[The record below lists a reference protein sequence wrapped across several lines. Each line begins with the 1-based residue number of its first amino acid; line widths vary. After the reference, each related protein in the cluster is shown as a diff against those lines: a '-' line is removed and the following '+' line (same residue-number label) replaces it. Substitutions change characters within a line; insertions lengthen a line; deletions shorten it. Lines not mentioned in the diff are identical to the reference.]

1 MKTFR
6 EFMLESVEPAQDAW
20 DAWMKANPQEFAR
33 GGRFYDKRSTEKV
46 SKASKEFMKSYIKT
60 GKPPAGFEVKTTKV
74 SGQDVRGTA
83 QTPPKQQQ
91 APRQEPPKA
100 TQTPPKQP
108 SGSTQ
113 TPPRGAQTDT
123 QAPPKQ
129 SKASQ
134 SSYRGRNVGNKV
146 ADDYETYMRNQS
158 GTPKNMANMNQR
170 DFERRYGGNQK
181 AQTARDIGKEQGYGS
196 SQTPPKQPKAST
208 PPPPKPPTSNAPAPS
223 AKPPTAAPKGPG
235 LRSRLGKLAN
245 PAGSAVSAGIDY
257 KERRDAGQS
266 RQRAAGGALSSLAG
280 YAKGAEYGAKLGAKL
295 PIPAPM
301 WVKAGA
307 GGLIGGTLGQQGA
320 SAAYDFAADKSRPAR
335 QAVSKATGFDKFQQK
350 NALIKQGSG
359 LQKAQQTVDTRSTRA
374 ASSAYGTKK
383 GSALTGIGGKTF
395 TSKDAKGNAFMSTG
409 AGKQRQ
415 TVQLS
420 KTQLVRDPKTGKQ
433 VVGDLAFKGGKATY
447 LARPSVAS
455 RDTSLGARVGRALN
469 IGRYSKEA
477 EQQAAKQEYR
487 TALKNTQTYQKKLGI
502 TPQSATT
509 QKLPAR
515 GVGPAKVG
523 PKLVGP
529 KIVGPTKPQSPTKPL
544 IKPA

>member
-6 EFMLESVEPAQDAW
+6 EFLSEDAVKAQQAW
-20 DAWMKANPQEFAR
+20 QDWMKQNPKEFSK
-33 GGRFYDKRSTEKV
+33 GGRFYERGSSAKTTTAAKD
-46 SKASKEFMKSYIKT
+46 FMKTYMKT

-91 APRQEPPKA
+91 APRQEPPK
-100 TQTPPKQP
+100 TPPKQP
-108 SGSTQ
+108 SGTSQ
-113 TPPRGAQTDT
+113 TPPRST

-129 SKASQ
+129 STQ
-134 SSYRGRNVGNKV
+134 
-146 ADDYETYMRNQS
+146 
-158 GTPKNMANMNQR
+158 TPPKSTQA
-170 DFERRYGGNQK
+170 
-181 AQTARDIGKEQGYGS
+181 
-196 SQTPPKQPKAST
+196 PPKQPKAST
-208 PPPPKPPTSNAPAPS
+208 PPPPKPPTSNVPAPA

-235 LRSRLGKLAN
+235 LRSRLGSVAGPAAN
-245 PAGSAVSAGIDY
+245 VAGAAMDY
-257 KERRDAGQS
+257 KARREAGQS
-266 RQRAAGGALSSLAG
+266 RQRAAGGAASQLAG
-280 YAKGAEYGAKLGAKL
+280 YAAAAKFGAMVPGPPIVKGAAAIGAGLVGAE
-295 PIPAPM
+295 
-301 WVKAGA
+301 KAG
-307 GGLIGGTLGQQGA
+307 Q
-320 SAAYDFAADKSRPAR
+320 AYDWAANKSRPAR

-359 LQKAQQTVDTRSTRA
+359 LQKAQQTVDTRSARA
-374 ASSAYGTKK
+374 ASSSYGTKK
-383 GSALTGIGGKTF
+383 GSALTGIGGKTV

-469 IGRYSKEA
+469 IGRYSKAA

-487 TALKNTQTYQKKLGI
+487 TALKSTQTYQKKLGI
-502 TPQSATT
+502 TPKAATT

-529 KIVGPTKPQSPTKPL
+529 KIVGPKKVGPAKPQNTPGSSVR
-544 IKPA
+544 PA

>member
-6 EFMLESVEPAQDAW
+6 EFLSEDAVKAQKAW
-20 DAWMKANPQEFAR
+20 QDWMKANPQEFGK
-33 GGRFYDKRSTEKV
+33 GGRFYERGSTEKTTQAA
-46 SKASKEFMKSYIKT
+46 KDFMKGYMKT
-60 GKPPAGFEVKTTKV
+60 GKAPAGFEVKTTKV

-113 TPPRGAQTDT
+113 TPPRGAQTGT
-123 QAPPKQ
+123 QA
-129 SKASQ
+129 
-134 SSYRGRNVGNKV
+134 
-146 ADDYETYMRNQS
+146 
-158 GTPKNMANMNQR
+158 
-170 DFERRYGGNQK
+170 
-181 AQTARDIGKEQGYGS
+181 
-196 SQTPPKQPKAST
+196 PPKQPKAST
-208 PPPPKPPTSNAPAPS
+208 PPPPKPPTSNAPAPT

-235 LRSRLGKLAN
+235 LRSSLGKFVDKVSG
-245 PAGSAVSAGIDY
+245 PAVAVSSGVADY
-257 KERRDAGQS
+257 KERRAAGQS
-266 RQRAAGGALSSLAG
+266 KVRSAGGAVASGAGWSQGASLGFKMTPGPLPVKLVGAAAGGFAG
-280 YAKGAEYGAKLGAKL
+280 
-295 PIPAPM
+295 
-301 WVKAGA
+301 KAGA
-307 GGLIGGTLGQQGA
+307 N
-320 SAAYDFAADKSRPAR
+320 AAYDFAADKSRPAR

-359 LQKAQQTVDTRSTRA
+359 LQKAQQTVDTRSARA
-374 ASSAYGTKK
+374 ASSSYGAKK
-383 GSALTGIGGKTF
+383 GSALTGIGGKTVV
-395 TSKDAKGNAFMSTG
+395 SKDKKGSAFMSTG

-469 IGRYSKEA
+469 IGRYSKAA

-502 TPQSATT
+502 TPKAATA

-515 GVGPAKVG
+515 GAGPAKVG

-529 KIVGPTKPQSPTKPL
+529 KIVGPKKVGPTKPQSPTKSL